1 MSRLSN
7 PPVFQGNLKKQ
18 SYFEGW
24 YIKCLSDDL
33 STSIAFIP
41 GVSLGKDSH
50 AFIQVNTSGHD
61 TEYLKFPLDDFHYET
76 DHFAAAVGNNFFSDR
91 GIHLDHERDGMSMHG
106 DLVFEDLHPFPKH
119 FMSPG
124 IMGPFTYIPF
134 MECYHGVVSMRHKVR
149 GVLTIN
155 GIEYGFEN
163 GIGYIEKDWGR
174 SFPSSW
180 IWMQANPFQASDASF
195 MLSIAKIPWLG
206 MHFTGFLGFLNVG
219 DTVYRFATYL
229 GHRIKVLEQHEQGVD
244 IGIKMGNTFL
254 RLRAELGEGGGLI
267 APVKGDMNR
276 QMKESLN
283 STLHVELRDRKG
295 KPLFNDTSHIA
306 GLEISGV
313 MKLLKMKTKH
323 TSH

>member
-7 PPVFQGNLKKQ
+7 PPVFQGSLKKR

-50 AFIQVNTSGHD
+50 AFIQVNTSGHR
-61 TEYLKFPLDDFHYET
+61 TEYLTFPLDDFHFET
-76 DHFAAAVGNNFFSDR
+76 DHFAVAVGDNFFSDR
-91 GIHLDHERDGMSMHG
+91 GIHLNYEKDGLSMHG
-106 DLVFEDLHPFPKH
+106 DLVFEDLHPFPDH

-124 IMGPFTYIPF
+124 IMGPFTYVPF
-134 MECYHGVVSMRHKVR
+134 MECYHGVVSMRHRVR

-155 GIEYGFEN
+155 GVEYGFEN

-180 IWMQANPFQASDASF
+180 IWMQANPFQDSDASF
-195 MLSIAKIPWLG
+195 MLSIAKIPYLG
-206 MHFTGFLGFLNVG
+206 MHFTGVIGFLNIE
-219 DTVYRFATYL
+219 DKVYRFATYL
-229 GHRIKVLEQHEQGVD
+229 KDKIRLLKQHDWGVNIVIEND
-244 IGIKMGNTFL
+244 WHTL
-254 RLRAELGEGGGLI
+254 RLHAELGEGGGLL
-267 APVKGDMNR
+267 APVKGDMSR

-283 STLHVELRDRKG
+283 STLHVELRDHHDR
-295 KPLFNDTSHIA
+295 LIFNDTSHIG
-306 GLEISGV
+306 GLEISGEIG
-313 MKLLKMKTKH
+313 KL
-323 TSH
+323 